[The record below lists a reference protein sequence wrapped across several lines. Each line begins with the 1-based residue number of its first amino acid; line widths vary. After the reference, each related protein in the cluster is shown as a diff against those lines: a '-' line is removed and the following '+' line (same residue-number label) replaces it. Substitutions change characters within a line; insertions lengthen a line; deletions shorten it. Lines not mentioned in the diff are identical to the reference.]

1 MIVVIGGTGFIG
13 SRVVAKLSE
22 DGHQAVAASRET
34 GVNTL
39 TGEGLADALAGAAV
53 LVDVS
58 NVQGLQG
65 AALLEFFETSTRNLL
80 AAAVPGVRHYVA
92 LSVVGCDGLPD
103 SGYLRAKVVQEELIK
118 HATVPY
124 TIIRSTQFFEFIKAI
139 AEANADG
146 DTIRLTPARLQPIA
160 ADDLATAIADTAAG
174 KPVNGTIEVAGP
186 DALPLDEMAR
196 RVLAT
201 DGDRRTVTSDPRAR
215 YFGAELDDHSLTP
228 GAEARLGS
236 MRLEEWLTARV
247 AQR

>member
-65 AALLEFFETSTRNLL
+65 AALREFFETSTRNLL

-103 SGYLRAKVVQEELIK
+103 SGYLRAKVAQADLIK
-118 HATVPY
+118 KSVVPY
-124 TIIRSTQFFEFIKAI
+124 SLIYATEVFEYIPGI
-139 AEANADG
+139 ADSATEDG
-146 DTIRLTPARLQPIA
+146 AVRIAPVRFQPLA
-160 ADDLATAIADTAAG
+160 LDDLVRVIARVAVG
-174 KPVNGTIEVAGP
+174 SPLNGRVEVAGP
-186 DALPLDEMAR
+186 EQFRMDEFFRTALAARNDSREVITDEH
-196 RVLAT
+196 
-201 DGDRRTVTSDPRAR
+201 AR
-215 YFGAELDDHSLTP
+215 YFGTELSEQSLVP
-228 GAEARLGS
+228 AGEAILGEVS
-236 MRLEEWLTARV
+236 YREWLAGH
-247 AQR
+247 